1 MGVNPRSIRIL
12 NKLASY
18 GADTEKKIAALTYPD
33 IMKICKESKTLAFQD
48 MESII
53 RLQED
58 IKARRVIPF
67 MLGITS
73 EDDEVDQSD
82 NNKNKKE
89 LRRKDILKSEEEA
102 ENAETSEKE
111 EGSVAGR
118 LLYSR
123 SGEFGRTEGIY

>member
-18 GADTEKKIAALTYPD
+18 GADTEKKITALTYPD

-73 EDDEVDQSD
+73 QDDEVDQSD

-102 ENAETSEKE
+102 ENAKTSEKE

-118 LLYSR
+118 QLYSR